1 MGSIRL
7 FLTLRLRRTWPAFA
21 LCAFFAAF
29 APAEGAHVAQQAGAT
44 PKKAVSATVATVYDK
59 QPLVTDAELARFLEI
74 LPQFR
79 RWTSENRENAGP
91 VAHKGRAD
99 FLYSARAADW
109 VSTKGWKPERFFCVM
124 GRMAAALVIVEEG
137 NDMSGEHPPDMP
149 KVATEEL
156 NLTRRHLEAILRA
169 LDKTGDNVPMLDQ

>member
-7 FLTLRLRRTWPAFA
+7 FLKLRLRHTWLAFA
-21 LCAFFAAF
+21 LCAFFAAS
-29 APAEGAHVAQQAGAT
+29 APAEDAHAAQQAKAT

-59 QPLVTDAELARFLEI
+59 QPLVTDAELARFLKI

-79 RWTSENRENAGP
+79 RWTSENKENAGP
-91 VAHKGRAD
+91 VARKGRAD

-109 VSTKGWKPERFFCVM
+109 VITKGWKPERFFCVM
-124 GRMAAALVIVEEG
+124 GRMAAAIFILEEG

-149 KVATEEL
+149 EVAEEEL
-156 NLTRRHLEAILRA
+156 NLTRRHLEAILKA
-169 LDKTGDNVPMLDQ
+169 LDKTGDKVPAMDQ